1 MLQFDLIADNEKIRK
16 YKVTSGKYNG
26 EVTYFKEKDKL
37 DEKSYIFE
45 GTFSKFIGKLK
56 TAVIIGNSVEAL
68 PNNPLKHFVYGV
80 G

>member
-1 MLQFDLIADNEKIRK
+1 MLQFDLIADN
-16 YKVTSGKYNG
+16 
-26 EVTYFKEKDKL
+26 
-37 DEKSYIFE
+37 EKSYIFE

-56 TAVIIGNSVEAL
+56 AVVIVGNSVEAL